1 MAVDQTKIDR
11 SSAMGAAIG
20 PDGTSFRTWA
30 PNARAVFVVAGAR
43 LAAAQDPDWRPDQQ
57 DRLAPLGDGSWG
69 GFLAGLRDGE
79 PYMFFIDGTGSAGWK
94 RDPFARELTIA
105 PAFPASFCV
114 VRDPASYPWHDHGW
128 RPPRF
133 NDLIIYQLHIGTWW
147 AQDGSGHDARAT
159 RGGTFLDA
167 AEKLGYLRD
176 LGVTAVQLLPVQEFE
191 TAFSLGYNGV
201 DYFSPES
208 EYVVAP
214 SELPRRLVKVNA
226 MLASFRQPALTAAQ
240 LAPSVNQLKC
250 FVDLCH
256 LHGIAVIFDL
266 VYNHAGGGFDN
277 HSMWF
282 YDRQANGNLNHSLFF
297 TDHSWAGGQIFA
309 YWNQWVAQ
317 FLIDNARF
325 FLGEYRIDG
334 IRYDEVRVIEND
346 GGREVC
352 QHLTETVRATNPAA
366 IQIAEYWNPDRPSAM
381 QPPPGGLGFD
391 AELGDGLRDAFRGL
405 LAQAAG
411 GASALL
417 DLSTAASSLVLPS
430 GFPDAW
436 RAVQYVENHDLTYVG
451 HDGAARV
458 PMLADAS
465 DRRSWYAR
473 SRSRLVTSLLLT
485 APGIPSLFMGEE
497 FLEDKQWSDNPHE
510 PNLIFW
516 DGLATGE
523 KSMLDFLRFTQDLI
537 KLRRRHAA
545 LRGESVRVFHTHNAN
560 RVIAFHRWI
569 EGEGRD
575 VVVVGTLREETWRGY
590 KIGFPRAG
598 RWREVFNS
606 DVYDNWVNPA
616 AAGNGG
622 AVEAVS
628 VPMHGFVASADIV
641 IPANGVIVFALDDE

>member
-1 MAVDQTKIDR
+1 
-11 SSAMGAAIG
+11 
-20 PDGTSFRTWA
+20 
-30 PNARAVFVVAGAR
+30 
-43 LAAAQDPDWRPDQQ
+43 
-57 DRLAPLGDGSWG
+57 
-69 GFLAGLRDGE
+69 
-79 PYMFFIDGTGSAGWK
+79 
-94 RDPFARELTIA
+94 
-105 PAFPASFCV
+105 
-114 VRDPASYPWHDHGW
+114 
-128 RPPRF
+128 
-133 NDLIIYQLHIGTWW
+133 
-147 AQDGSGHDARAT
+147 
-159 RGGTFLDA
+159 
-167 AEKLGYLRD
+167 
-176 LGVTAVQLLPVQEFE
+176 
-191 TAFSLGYNGV
+191 
-201 DYFSPES
+201 
-208 EYVVAP
+208 
-214 SELPRRLVKVNA
+214 
-226 MLASFRQPALTAAQ
+226 
-240 LAPSVNQLKC
+240 
-250 FVDLCH
+250 
-256 LHGIAVIFDL
+256 
-266 VYNHAGGGFDN
+266 
-277 HSMWF
+277 
-282 YDRQANGNLNHSLFF
+282 
-297 TDHSWAGGQIFA
+297 
-309 YWNQWVAQ
+309 
-317 FLIDNARF
+317 
-325 FLGEYRIDG
+325 
-334 IRYDEVRVIEND
+334 
-346 GGREVC
+346 
-352 QHLTETVRATNPAA
+352 
-366 IQIAEYWNPDRPSAM
+366 
-381 QPPPGGLGFD
+381 
-391 AELGDGLRDAFRGL
+391 
-405 LAQAAG
+405 
-411 GASALL
+411 
-417 DLSTAASSLVLPS
+417 
-430 GFPDAW
+430 
-436 RAVQYVENHDLTYVG
+436 VQYVENHDLTYVG

-497 FLEDKQWSDNPHE
+497 FLEDKQWSDNPHA